1 MPKHC
6 MHRQRAIILTIKTT
20 WIITPKRTHAV
31 ILPRVCQLE
40 NSKRKM
46 QRCQR
51 KRNKLKKR
59 MDQWIQKQFKHLK
72 DANKKT
78 LKKWV
83 NKNVNLVQPWKLNNH
98 KNRNH
103 IHHQNKKKREYQN
116 RPNQNLY
123 LHQKFGLR
131 KT

>member
-1 MPKHC
+1 MMKILRSNRENLKKSKTKHATPKEISTKEMNYMPKHC

-59 MDQWIQKQFKHLK
+59 MDQ
-72 DANKKT
+72 
-78 LKKWV
+78 
-83 NKNVNLVQPWKLNNH
+83 
-98 KNRNH
+98 
-103 IHHQNKKKREYQN
+103 
-116 RPNQNLY
+116 
-123 LHQKFGLR
+123 
-131 KT
+131 